1 MFRNIVR
8 KVKEKL
14 AGHYDMQTLMDRGYI
29 KMTKT
34 KEYEADD
41 YDNKISFWYRLTF
54 DNDARK
60 RRFLNA
66 LEKYPEQ
73 EWDDWVKWFNDFSSY
88 NGEVCVEA
96 KCLIPPEQ
104 LGRFKHKFE
113 GFVTKDLVLKD

>member
-1 MFRNIVR
+1 MFRTIY
-8 KVKEKL
+8 KKL
-14 AGHYDMQTLMDRGYI
+14 REMSGSYSMQTLMDRGYI

-54 DNDARK
+54 DNNARK
-60 RRFLNA
+60 RRFLSA

-73 EWDDWVKWFNDFSSY
+73 EWDAWVKWFNDFSSY
-88 NGEVCVEA
+88 NGEICAEA
-96 KCLIPPEQ
+96 KCLVPPDK

-113 GFVTKDLVLKD
+113 QFVTKDLVLKD